1 MAVTRLVATS
11 DAEALADV
19 LTRNRDEMARFEPV
33 RPEIYFSPRGQAAII
48 QDALRRFE
56 AGVSV
61 PRVVLSPDGDVVGRI
76 NLNEIVR
83 GPSLKGVLGYYVD
96 QLHQGQGLATAA
108 VAEVMALGFGRHGL
122 HRIEA
127 GTRVDNV
134 GSRRVLQKCGFIEF
148 GIARDYLRLA
158 GVWHDHVLY
167 ERLASD

>member
-1 MAVTRLVATS
+1 MPVTRLVAAA

-19 LTRNRDEMARFEPV
+19 LTRNRTAMAELEPT
-33 RPEIYFSPRGQAAII
+33 RPEIYFTTKGQRAII
-48 QDALRRFE
+48 QDALRRYE
-56 AGVSV
+56 DGVSF

-96 QLHQGQGLATAA
+96 AAQQGRGLATAA
-108 VAEVMALGFGRHGL
+108 VDEVVRLAFQRLGL

-127 GTRVDNV
+127 ATRTDNAP
-134 GSRRVLQKCGFIEF
+134 SRRVLEKNGFTEF
-148 GIARDYLRLA
+148 GLARDYLRLA

-167 ERLASD
+167 ERINQD